1 MFCSCGAD
9 AVSSE
14 SGEVILR
21 DVVSPL
27 RDAHLIMS
35 ELVWRTQAIYWAI
48 MLNVIV
54 IAMGGYNIGE
64 RKTEVLENIG
74 LVLTVIFAA
83 EAWLKIAV
91 LGAKHYFRSR

>member
-1 MFCSCGAD
+1 
-9 AVSSE
+9 
-14 SGEVILR
+14 
-21 DVVSPL
+21 
-27 RDAHLIMS
+27 
-35 ELVWRTQAIYWAI
+35 

-74 LVLTVIFAA
+74 LVLTVIFIA

-91 LGAKHYFRSR
+91 LGAKLYFRSR